1 MSTVALKFIEGIGQ
15 PNGLAPL
22 DGSGV
27 ISAIYLPGGTIAKFM
42 ADTSWNGTDVTKTV
56 TVSGVAD
63 AREATWQLLNN
74 SDNFARIYCSIKA
87 ISSTQIQIDV
97 SPALPSGNYRLVG
110 VG

>member
-27 ISAIYLPGGTIAKFM
+27 ISAIYLPGGTLAKFM
-42 ADTSWNGTDVTKTV
+42 ADTSWNGTDTTKTV
-56 TVSGVAD
+56 TVSGLAD
-63 AREATWQLLNN
+63 AREAAWQLLNN
-74 SDNFARIYCSIKA
+74 TDDFARIFCSIKA